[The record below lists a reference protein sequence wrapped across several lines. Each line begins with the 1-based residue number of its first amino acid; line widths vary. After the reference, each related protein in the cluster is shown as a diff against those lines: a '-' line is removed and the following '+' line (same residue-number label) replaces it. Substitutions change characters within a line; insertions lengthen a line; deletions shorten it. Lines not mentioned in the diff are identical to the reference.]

1 MSSQLQTA
9 AADPT
14 QKASRKL
21 PKFVQIGFGLAILL
35 LNGCSAQPRLPMD
48 TVADLDLTRF
58 MGDWHVLADIA
69 TPFDRNAVEPLE
81 TYKLAPGGVV
91 ETTYSYREGSP
102 DGPLRERNLKGFV
115 STESPAIWGM
125 QIFWP
130 VKAEYRVVYLDADY
144 QTTIIGRSKR
154 DFVWVM
160 ARSPAIDP
168 ALFATLMQTVQTLGY
183 DLTKIRIHEPMRSLQ
198 VREAE
203 SNTQRTDR

>member
-115 STESPAIWGM
+115 SRNRQRFGACRFSGPSKPNTALFIST
-125 QIFWP
+125 
-130 VKAEYRVVYLDADY
+130 
-144 QTTIIGRSKR
+144 QTTERRSS
-154 DFVWVM
+154 V
-160 ARSPAIDP
+160 ALSAILFGSWHDP
-168 ALFATLMQTVQTLGY
+168 PPLILRF
-183 DLTKIRIHEPMRSLQ
+183 LQ
-198 VREAE
+198 PLCRPCKP
-203 SNTQRTDR
+203 